1 MFRLHVPHRR
11 LEVDHLTVEAR
22 REHRHPAERFRGE
35 AREEQ
40 RRQKMVPEVVG
51 GEGQLVA
58 VLGSASL
65 REEGENVT
73 CTHFRL
79 ELFIA
84 CLAT

>member
-1 MFRLHVPHRR
+1 
-11 LEVDHLTVEAR
+11 
-22 REHRHPAERFRGE
+22 
-35 AREEQ
+35 
-40 RRQKMVPEVVG
+40 MVPEVVG
-51 GEGQLVA
+51 GEGQLVT

-65 REEGENVT
+65 REEGEKVT